1 MRTKISATL
10 AAAAVSAFV
19 VSGCTDNPP
28 DSSMEGHSMAT
39 SSTAQTSTPP
49 ATASVEF
56 NDADV
61 IFAKMMYPHHAQA
74 VEMAAMAVGRT
85 DNQEV
90 LSLAAAIESAQQPE
104 MDQLTAWLAQWG
116 QPAPSAG
123 MGEMSGMDHSSQSG
137 MMTQQDMDALMSA
150 SGPDFDRL
158 WLTMMIAHHTGAIEM
173 ANVEIAQGSN
183 PDAIQMARTIAES
196 QQREIDAMRQLLG

>member
-1 MRTKISATL
+1 MRTKISTTL

-19 VSGCTDNPP
+19 VSGCTDNPT
-28 DSSMEGHSMAT
+28 DSSMEGHSMAP
-39 SSTAQTSTPP
+39 SSTAQNSTPP
-49 ATASVEF
+49 APASVEF

-61 IFAKMMYPHHAQA
+61 MFAKMMYPHHAQA

-116 QPAPSAG
+116 QPAPSAD

-158 WLTMMIAHHTGAIEM
+158 WLTMMVAHHTGAIEM

-183 PDAIQMARTIAES
+183 PDAIEMARTIAET